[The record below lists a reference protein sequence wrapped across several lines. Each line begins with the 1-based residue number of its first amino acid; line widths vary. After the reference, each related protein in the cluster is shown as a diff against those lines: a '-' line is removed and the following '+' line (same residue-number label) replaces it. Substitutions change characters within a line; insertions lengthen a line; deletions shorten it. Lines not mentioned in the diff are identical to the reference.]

1 MLKHKI
7 FDKLQKSQNGYLE
20 IITPEKNKIKIGD
33 AKSNLQANIIIKD
46 WALLNAVNKF
56 GDIGLGESYIH
67 GLFET
72 DDLIALLSFFVLNQK
87 QLEDI
92 FHGNIFFSFFGFI
105 RNIFKKNTIKGSKKN
120 ISFHYDISNDFY
132 QIWLDNS
139 MTYSSAIFN
148 ENETLSIAQ
157 ENKYQRILQN
167 LNDKENIL
175 EIGCGWGGFMEEA
188 SKKGRMVKGLTL
200 SEKQAQFANN
210 RLKAQNLPGNIAL
223 QDYRHETKKFDN
235 IVSIEMFEAVGKQYW
250 EDYFKQINYC
260 LEDGGKAMIQTIT
273 IKDDIFDKYNNSND
287 FIRKYIFPG
296 GALPSKS
303 IFKNLSLNCGL
314 KIDNEFSFGESY
326 FKTLKIWLE
335 NFNQNLHKINKL
347 GFNQQFIRK
356 WQFYLAYCAAGFYGK
371 RTDVMQYC
379 LIKN

>member
-175 EIGCGWGGFMEEA
+175 EIGCSWGGFMEEA

-210 RLKAQNLPGNIAL
+210 RLKEQNLPGNIAL